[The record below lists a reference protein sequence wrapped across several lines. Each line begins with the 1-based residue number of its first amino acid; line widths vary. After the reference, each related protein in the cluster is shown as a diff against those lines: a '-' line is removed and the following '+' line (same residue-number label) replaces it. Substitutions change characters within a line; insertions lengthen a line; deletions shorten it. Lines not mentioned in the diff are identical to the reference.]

1 MTERSTAAPADL
13 VISGTDRVPSAT
25 LRLQR
30 FFRTPKGL
38 LILVLLVLLIPAA
51 FGTGVTLVAPGML
64 AACGIAMLV
73 DAPILRVREKEWQF
87 PSGALLTGMLVAMVL
102 SPFQTWHI
110 AAVAAA
116 IAIVS
121 KYIARTRSANVF
133 NPAALALVI
142 TYYVF
147 QGRTG
152 QSWWG
157 ALSEMHPIALTAL
170 FATGLFITSRVNKLP
185 AVLAFLGCYY
195 LLFTIAS
202 FTGDPAHVA
211 GIYRAP
217 YLQMALFFAF
227 FMVTDPPTS
236 PPKQRDQ
243 IVFGVI
249 VAVSSFAIFE
259 IYHWVFFM
267 LAGLLVGNVWEAARR
282 WYSRMH
288 RSKRDTVVAG

>member
-1 MTERSTAAPADL
+1 MTDQPTTSAAA
-13 VISGTDRVPSAT
+13 
-25 LRLQR
+25 RLQR

-38 LILVLLVLLIPAA
+38 LIIVLALLLVIAA
-51 FGTGVTLVAPGML
+51 FGTGFKLIAPGL
-64 AACGIAMLV
+64 LSACAVAMLI
-73 DAPILRVREKEWQF
+73 DAPILRVREGEWQF

-110 AAVAAA
+110 AAVASA

-133 NPAALALVI
+133 NPAAVALVI

-147 QGRTG
+147 NGRTG

-157 ALSEMHPIALTAL
+157 ALSEMHPLAMIAL
-170 FATGLFITSRVNKLP
+170 FAAGLFITSRVNKIP
-185 AVLAFLGCYY
+185 AVLSFLGCYY

-202 FTGDPAHVA
+202 FVGDPGHVA
-211 GIYRAP
+211 GMYRAP

-249 VAVSSFAIFE
+249 VAVASFAIFE
-259 IYHWVFFM
+259 KYHWIFFM
-267 LAGLLVGNVWEAARR
+267 LAGLLIGNVWEAGRR
-282 WYSRMH
+282 FYHRYS
-288 RSKRDTVVAG
+288 RSKRGSLAAA

>member
-1 MTERSTAAPADL
+1 MTDAAAPSRSTT
-13 VISGTDRVPSAT
+13 VSAST
-25 LRLQR
+25 RIQK

-38 LILVLLVLLIPAA
+38 LIIVLTVLLAVAA
-51 FGTGVTLVAPGML
+51 FGTGFARVAPGVI
-64 AACGIAMLV
+64 AACVVAMII
-73 DAPILRVREKEWQF
+73 DIPILRYREGEWQF

-110 AAVAAA
+110 AAVASAV
-116 IAIVS
+116 AIVS

-133 NPAALALVI
+133 NPAAIALVI
-142 TYYVF
+142 TYYIF
-147 QGRTG
+147 NERAG

-157 ALSEMHPIALTAL
+157 ALSEMQPLAMIAL
-170 FATGLFITSRVNKLP
+170 FATGLFITSRVNKIP
-185 AVLAFLGCYY
+185 AVLAFLGVYY

-202 FTGDPAHVA
+202 FVGDPGHVA
-211 GIYRAP
+211 GMYRAP

-249 VAVSSFAIFE
+249 VAVASFAIFE
-259 IYHWVFFM
+259 LYHWIFFM
-267 LAGLLVGNVWEAARR
+267 LAGLLVGNAWEAGRR
-282 WYSRMH
+282 H
-288 RSKRDTVVAG
+288 LQRSGRQKKASLATAA

>member
-1 MTERSTAAPADL
+1 MTTPRASVNSAIAIP
-13 VISGTDRVPSAT
+13 PSVSV
-25 LRLQR
+25 RLQR

-38 LILVLLVLLIPAA
+38 LILVLLVLLVPAS
-51 FGTGVTLVAPGML
+51 FGTGIALVAPGMF
-64 AACGIAMLV
+64 AACGVAMSI
-73 DAPILRVREKEWQF
+73 DALILRWREKAWQF

-116 IAIVS
+116 VAIVS
-121 KYIARTRSANVF
+121 KYMARTRSANVF
-133 NPAALALVI
+133 NPAALALVS

-157 ALSEMHPIALTAL
+157 ALAEMGPIVLIAL
-170 FATGLFITSRVNKLP
+170 FATGLFITNRVNKLP

-202 FTGDPAHVA
+202 FIGDPAHVA

-236 PPKQRDQ
+236 PPRQRDQ

-249 VAVSSFAIFE
+249 VAVASFAIFE
-259 IYHWVFFM
+259 MYHWVCFM
-267 LAGLLVGNVWEAARR
+267 LAGLLVGNACEAGRR
-282 WYSRMH
+282 WYSRLN
-288 RSKRDTVVAG
+288 RSKRNTLAAA

>member
-1 MTERSTAAPADL
+1 MTDATAPSRSPN
-13 VISGTDRVPSAT
+13 VSSNVSAST
-25 LRLQR
+25 RLQK

-38 LILVLLVLLIPAA
+38 LILVLSALLAVAA
-51 FGTGVTLVAPGML
+51 FGTGFARVAPGL
-64 AACGIAMLV
+64 IAACVVAMII
-73 DAPILRVREKEWQF
+73 DAPILRYREGEWQF

-110 AAVAAA
+110 AAVASAV
-116 IAIVS
+116 AIVS
-121 KYIARTRSANVF
+121 KYVARTRSANVF
-133 NPAALALVI
+133 NPAAIALVI

-147 QGRTG
+147 NERTG

-157 ALSEMHPIALTAL
+157 ALSEMHPLAMIAL
-170 FATGLFITSRVNKLP
+170 FATGLFITSRVNKIP
-185 AVLAFLGCYY
+185 AVLAFLGVYY

-202 FTGDPAHVA
+202 YVGDPGHVA
-211 GIYRAP
+211 GMYRAP

-249 VAVSSFAIFE
+249 VGVASFAIFE
-259 IYHWVFFM
+259 LYHWIFFM
-267 LAGLLVGNVWEAARR
+267 LAGLLVGNAWEAARR
-282 WYSRMH
+282 H
-288 RSKRDTVVAG
+288 LQRSGRQKKVSLASA

>member
-1 MTERSTAAPADL
+1 MTETAALPKTPA
-13 VISGTDRVPSAT
+13 SAST
-25 LRLQR
+25 RLQR

-38 LILVLLVLLIPAA
+38 LIIVLAVLLLIAA
-51 FGTGVTLVAPGML
+51 FGTGFALVGPGLL
-64 AACGIAMLV
+64 AACAVAMV
-73 DAPILRVREKEWQF
+73 IDAPILRYREGEWQF

-110 AAVAAA
+110 AAVASAV
-116 IAIVS
+116 AIVS

-133 NPAALALVI
+133 NPAAVALVI

-147 QGRTG
+147 NGRTG

-157 ALSEMHPIALTAL
+157 ALSEMHPLAMIAL
-170 FATGLFITSRVNKLP
+170 FATGLFITSRVNKIP
-185 AVLAFLGCYY
+185 AVLAFLGAYY

-202 FTGDPAHVA
+202 FVGDPGHVA
-211 GIYRAP
+211 GMYRAP

-249 VAVSSFAIFE
+249 VAVASFAIFE
-259 IYHWVFFM
+259 MYHWIFFM
-267 LAGLLVGNVWEAARR
+267 LAGLLVGNVWEAGRR
-282 WYSRMH
+282 YMQRANRQKKSP
-288 RSKRDTVVAG
+288 VAAAA

>member
-1 MTERSTAAPADL
+1 MSDATAASHT
-13 VISGTDRVPSAT
+13 SGVSAMS
-25 LRLQR
+25 RLQR

-38 LILVLLVLLIPAA
+38 LIVVLTALLLTAA
-51 FGTGVTLVAPGML
+51 FGTGFAIVAPGLL
-64 AACGIAMLV
+64 AGCAVAMV
-73 DAPILRVREKEWQF
+73 IDAPVLRVREGEWQF

-110 AAVAAA
+110 PAVASAVA
-116 IAIVS
+116 IAS

-133 NPAALALVI
+133 NPAAVALVI

-147 QGRTG
+147 NGRTG

-157 ALSEMHPIALTAL
+157 ALSEMQPLAMIAL
-170 FATGLFITSRVNKLP
+170 FATGLFITSRVNKIP
-185 AVLAFLGCYY
+185 AVLAFLGVYF

-202 FTGDPAHVA
+202 FVGDPGHVA
-211 GIYRAP
+211 GMYRAP

-249 VAVSSFAIFE
+249 VAVASFAIFE
-259 IYHWVFFM
+259 LYHWIFFM
-267 LAGLLVGNVWEAARR
+267 LAGLLVGNVWEALRR
-282 WYSRMH
+282 HLQRASRQKKG
-288 RSKRDTVVAG
+288 SVAAAV

>member
-1 MTERSTAAPADL
+1 MTDQPTA
-13 VISGTDRVPSAT
+13 SAT
-25 LRLQR
+25 ARVQR

-38 LILVLLVLLIPAA
+38 LIIVLMLLLVIAA
-51 FGTGVTLVAPGML
+51 FGTGLKLIAPGLVAAC
-64 AACGIAMLV
+64 AAAMLI
-73 DAPILRVREKEWQF
+73 DAPILRVREGEWQF

-102 SPFQTWHI
+102 SPFQSWHI
-110 AAVAAA
+110 AAVASA
-116 IAIVS
+116 IAIAS

-133 NPAALALVI
+133 NPAAVALVI

-147 QGRTG
+147 NGRTG

-157 ALSEMHPIALTAL
+157 ALSEMHPLAMIAL
-170 FATGLFITSRVNKLP
+170 FATGLFITSRVNKIP
-185 AVLAFLGCYY
+185 AVLSFLGCYY

-202 FTGDPAHVA
+202 FIGDPGHVA
-211 GIYRAP
+211 GMYRAP

-249 VAVSSFAIFE
+249 VAVASFAIFE
-259 IYHWVFFM
+259 KYHWIFFM
-267 LAGLLVGNVWEAARR
+267 LAGLLIGNVWEAGRR
-282 WYSRMH
+282 FYHRYSRQKKG
-288 RSKRDTVVAG
+288 SLAAA

>member
-1 MTERSTAAPADL
+1 MFAESANTPSIGA
-13 VISGTDRVPSAT
+13 RV
-25 LRLQR
+25 QR

-38 LILVLLVLLIPAA
+38 LILVLLVLLIPASL
-51 FGTGVTLVAPGML
+51 GTGVALVAPGMF
-64 AACGIAMLV
+64 AACAIAILL
-73 DAPILRVREKEWQF
+73 DAPILRLREKEWQF

-110 AAVAAA
+110 PAVAAA

-121 KYIARTRSANVF
+121 KYVVRTRSANVF

-142 TYYVF
+142 TYYAF

-170 FATGLFITSRVNKLP
+170 LSTGLFITNRVNKLP

-202 FTGDPAHVA
+202 FTGDPGHVA

-249 VAVSSFAIFE
+249 VAIASFAMFE

-267 LAGLLVGNVWEAARR
+267 LAGLLVGNAWEASRR
-282 WYSRMH
+282 WYSKTS
-288 RSKRDTVVAG
+288 RSRRNPLAVG

>member
-1 MTERSTAAPADL
+1 MTVSETKTAP
-13 VISGTDRVPSAT
+13 GVPQQ
-25 LRLQR
+25 LQR

-38 LILVLLVLLIPAA
+38 LVIALVVLLIPASIA
-51 FGTGVTLVAPGML
+51 AGVSRVAPGFL
-64 AACGIAMLV
+64 AACIIAMLI
-73 DAPILRVREKEWQF
+73 DAPIIRYREKEWQF
-87 PSGALLTGMLVAMVL
+87 PSGALLSGMLVAMVL

-116 IAIVS
+116 VAIVS

-142 TYYVF
+142 VYYVF
-147 QGRTG
+147 DGRTG

-157 ALSEMHPIALTAL
+157 ALSEMHPVAMAAL
-170 FATGLFITSRVNKLP
+170 FATGLFITNRVNKMP
-185 AVLAFLGCYY
+185 AVLAFLGVYY

-202 FTGDPAHVA
+202 FVGDPGHVA

-243 IVFGVI
+243 IIFGAI
-249 VAVSSFAIFE
+249 VAVASFAIFE
-259 IYHWVFFM
+259 IYHWIFFM

-282 WYSRMH
+282 WYSRSNRTK
-288 RSKRDTVVAG
+288 RSVVAAA